1 MEMDSL
7 YWNMM
12 DKNKTTF
19 KLKGI
24 GPIYYLNLDGQP
36 ERREYMENQ
45 FKYWEVDNYER
56 ISAYDGRDDDERR
69 AVRFCLIASFDLV
82 DRGLW
87 HRLPGLSLIHI

>member
-12 DKNKTTF
+12 DKNKSTF

-56 ISAYDGRDDDERR
+56 ISAYDGRDDDLS
-69 AVRFCLIASFDLV
+69 AVSYTHLTLPTILLV
-82 DRGLW
+82 
-87 HRLPGLSLIHI
+87 